1 MSYIVYLTD
10 PATEWRI
17 EDGGALEFFGA
28 DDNGQPHGVPEKV
41 VLPKWNSMVMFRV
54 QPGR

>member
-10 PATEWRI
+10 PATEWRV
-17 EDGGALEFFGA
+17 EDGGGLEFFGA